1 MGIIKHFIQKIKRDF
16 PHLFTRQWLF
26 ERGLMFGAMILGM
39 LLSYPLQFFAPLPKD
54 GWLFLQQSFGFGLLY
69 GGLGAFM
76 MITCVSW
83 CKDISQCSR
92 QTLKSDKALFLGVLL
107 SFLFIYV
114 MIDTYGVQNPVL
126 KYTGSLTWF
135 ISITF
140 NTLNKFSKPKNDD
153 SSNSGGGGI
162 TSTKLN
168 SILKSS
174 EFIVR

>member
-1 MGIIKHFIQKIKRDF
+1 MGILKEFIQKTKHDF
-16 PHLFTRQWLF
+16 PHLFTRQWLL
-26 ERGLMFGAMILGM
+26 ERGLMFSAMILGM
-39 LLSYPLQFFAPLPKD
+39 LLSYPLQFFAPLPKE

-83 CKDISQCSR
+83 CKDISQRSR

-126 KYTGSLTWF
+126 KYTGALTWF
-135 ISITF
+135 IAITF
-140 NTLNKFSKPKNDD
+140 NKFSKPKNDG
-153 SSNSGGGGI
+153 SSNSGEGGI
-162 TSTKLN
+162 TSVKLK
-168 SILKSS
+168 STLKSS